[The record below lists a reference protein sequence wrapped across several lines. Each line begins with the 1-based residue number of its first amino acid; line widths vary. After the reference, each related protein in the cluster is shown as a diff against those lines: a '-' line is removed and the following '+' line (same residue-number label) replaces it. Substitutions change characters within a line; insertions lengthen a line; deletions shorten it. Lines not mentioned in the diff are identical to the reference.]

1 MVKLRNKV
9 REAYSGIDV
18 QLRQRFNLLPKLAE
32 IVKAYAI
39 HEQGIFQ
46 QLANSLKNSANAN
59 NIKEQEKAEN
69 ELKTHVQQI
78 MNLAISYPELKA
90 NENFLN
96 LQKTL
101 TDTEEEIERARRYY
115 NALVRD
121 YNTDIEKFP
130 VVLIAKNFGFESFEF
145 FTISN
150 AEERNMPNFSL

>member
-78 MNLAISYPELKA
+78 MNLAIRYSESKA
-90 NENFLN
+90 NEN
-96 LQKTL
+96 
-101 TDTEEEIERARRYY
+101 
-115 NALVRD
+115 
-121 YNTDIEKFP
+121 
-130 VVLIAKNFGFESFEF
+130 
-145 FTISN
+145 
-150 AEERNMPNFSL
+150 